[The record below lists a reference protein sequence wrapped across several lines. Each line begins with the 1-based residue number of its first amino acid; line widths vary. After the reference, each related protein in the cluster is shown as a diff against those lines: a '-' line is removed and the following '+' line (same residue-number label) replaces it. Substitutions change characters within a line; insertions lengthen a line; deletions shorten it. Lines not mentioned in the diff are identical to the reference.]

1 MRNKATKS
9 YYQEFL
15 YKQNYLMDKKCFT
28 SSKRKGE
35 IEHVSTVLNRHQRW
49 PLGYGRE
56 ITYWWGT
63 SKISKTVKCLAK

>member
-1 MRNKATKS
+1 MVENENVVKTMIGEYHFPGFLHPILERNCMAGDHI
-9 YYQEFL
+9 YL
-15 YKQNYLMDKKCFT
+15 NY
-28 SSKRKGE
+28 
-35 IEHVSTVLNRHQRW
+35 RHQRW